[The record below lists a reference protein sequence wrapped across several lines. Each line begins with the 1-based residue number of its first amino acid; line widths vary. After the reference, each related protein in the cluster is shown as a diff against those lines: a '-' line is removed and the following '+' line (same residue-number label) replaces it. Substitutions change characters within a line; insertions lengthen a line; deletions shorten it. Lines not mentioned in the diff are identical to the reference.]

1 MKYLYLKPKYLYI
14 TNEIPAFKSSA
25 SPDMKKSA
33 SVLRAA
39 KRNTSSKNK
48 IPELRPEKPSGPILH
63 LSDFTKAENLS
74 VFTRAEN

>member
-14 TNEIPAFKSSA
+14 TNEILAFKSPA

-39 KRNTSSKNK
+39 KQNSSSKNE
-48 IPELRPEKPSGPILH
+48 IPELRPE
-63 LSDFTKAENLS
+63 
-74 VFTRAEN
+74 